1 MKKSILLW
9 LIAFALTVITAVF
22 QRVTGPTYPI
32 SGETKI
38 GNQIIDYKLDRT
50 HGGEDDH
57 QIDITVGE
65 NNVTGFLVW
74 KRYKTNDD
82 WTNVELL
89 RQDEKL
95 IAFLP
100 HQPPAG
106 KLIYHIILQKDDLI
120 KKLPEDGEVIIRFKG
135 DVPAEFLI
143 PHIIFIF
150 GAMLLSTRT
159 GLQYFSTKHEYL
171 PTGQAG
177 TPGEN
182 ESKKFKSLTI
192 LTFIFVIIGG
202 FIFGPI
208 VQKYAFGE
216 FWTGF
221 PFGHD
226 LTDNKILLGFIG
238 WLLAL
243 ISIYKFKHPKR
254 WILFASILMFIIFL
268 IPHSLLGSEL
278 NYNELDTGTNIQNKN
293 ITLE

>member
-9 LIAFALTVITAVF
+9 LITFVLTVLTAVY
-22 QRVTGPTYPI
+22 QRMTGPTYPI
-32 SGETKI
+32 SGETVLI
-38 GNQIIDYKLDRT
+38 GEAIKYKLDRT
-50 HGGEDDH
+50 HGGEGDH
-57 QIDITVGE
+57 PIEIKVDGE
-65 NNVTGFLVW
+65 NIRAELVW

-82 WTNVELL
+82 WTKSEMV
-89 RQDEKL
+89 RQDGKL

-100 HQPPAG
+100 YQPPAG
-106 KLIYHIILQKDDLI
+106 KLIYHIILQNDDEVVV
-120 KKLPEDGEVIIRFKG
+120 LPEKGEVIIRFKG
-135 DVPAEFLI
+135 DVPIAFLI

-159 GLQYFSTKHEYL
+159 GLEYFND
-171 PTGQAG
+171 G
-177 TPGEN
+177 
-182 ESKKFKSLTI
+182 KKFKPLTI
-192 LTFIFVIIGG
+192 LTFIFVIVGG

-226 LTDNKILLGFIG
+226 LTDNKILVGFIG

-243 ISIYKFKHPKR
+243 IAIYKFKYPKR
-254 WILFASILMFIIFL
+254 WIVFASILMFVIFL

-278 NYNELDTGTNIQNKN
+278 DYNELDAKANIENQIN
-293 ITLE
+293 LEK